1 MVSFS
6 FLDYYQ
12 ILYDSA
18 VKRFQVSP
26 SSRFFIFLTDCKTGI
41 SRAEEDLLEKDEV
54 NIKGR
59 IKPEMHS
66 LYDG

>member
-1 MVSFS
+1 M
-6 FLDYYQ
+6 
-12 ILYDSA
+12 
-18 VKRFQVSP
+18 FQVTP
-26 SSRFFIFLTDCKTGI
+26 SSRFFFIFLTDCKTGI
-41 SRAEEDLLEKDEV
+41 SRVEEDLLEKDEF

>member
-1 MVSFS
+1 MTPR
-6 FLDYYQ
+6 
-12 ILYDSA
+12 YDA
-18 VKRFQVSP
+18 VKRFQVTP
-26 SSRFFIFLTDCKTGI
+26 SSRFFIFFLTDCKTGI
-41 SRAEEDLLEKDEV
+41 SRVEEDLLEKDEV